1 MDTNEFGLTVT
12 KATELTKGLK
22 SVLTEREFLIQEFTD
37 ISSIEV
43 TEENIPI
50 FKELRGKIVKNRT
63 QGISKWHT
71 ANKQF
76 FLTGGRFVD
85 AIKNKEILI
94 NQQMEE
100 KLANAENH
108 FINLERD
115 KRLAIQTKRVKMLL
129 EYNPLCAELDLAT
142 MDEEIWESYFNV
154 QKRKHLA
161 FIESERKIEEEKQEV
176 LENERLENIRIQ
188 KENQRLVAEN
198 KEILAKAKLEAQE
211 KDALLE
217 AERLKMQE
225 VQRKEAQ
232 LVGKRNQEILAKAK
246 LEAQEKA
253 DAEAKIE
260 FELNKGDALKINDL
274 ITDLQNLKSKYSFKS
289 KKNKIVYKSVSVLI
303 DKVITFIITN

>member
-12 KATELTKGLK
+12 KATELT
-22 SVLTEREFLIQEFTD
+22 
-37 ISSIEV
+37 
-43 TEENIPI
+43 
-50 FKELRGKIVKNRT
+50 NRT

-142 MDEEIWESYFNV
+142 MDEEVWESYFNV

-161 FIESERKIEEEKQEV
+161 FIESERKIEEERQEV

-198 KEILAKAKLEAQE
+198 KEILAKAKLEAE
-211 KDALLE
+211 KKDALLE
-217 AERLKMQE
+217 AETLKIQE
-225 VQRKEAQ
+225 IQRKE
-232 LVGKRNQEILAKAK
+232 V
-246 LEAQEKA
+246 QEKA

-260 FELNKGDALKINDL
+260 FELNKGDALKITDL

-289 KKNKIVYKSVSVLI
+289 KKNKIIYKSVSVLI

>member
-22 SVLTEREFLIQEFTD
+22 SVLTEREFLIQEFND

-198 KEILAKAKLEAQE
+198 KEILAKAKLEAE
-211 KDALLE
+211 KKDALLE
-217 AERLKMQE
+217 AETLKIQE
-225 VQRKEAQ
+225 IQRKE
-232 LVGKRNQEILAKAK
+232 V
-246 LEAQEKA
+246 QEKA

-260 FELNKGDALKINDL
+260 FELNKGDALKITDL

>member
-22 SVLTEREFLIQEFTD
+22 SVLTEREFLIQEFND

-142 MDEEIWESYFNV
+142 MDEEVWESYFNV

-198 KEILAKAKLEAQE
+198 KEILAKAKLEAE
-211 KDALLE
+211 KKDALLE
-217 AERLKMQE
+217 AETLKIQE
-225 VQRKEAQ
+225 IQRKE
-232 LVGKRNQEILAKAK
+232 V
-246 LEAQEKA
+246 QEKA

-260 FELNKGDALKINDL
+260 FELNKGDALKITDL

>member
-161 FIESERKIEEEKQEV
+161 FIESERKIEEERQEV

-198 KEILAKAKLEAQE
+198 KEILAKAKLEAE
-211 KDALLE
+211 KKDALLE
-217 AERLKMQE
+217 AETLKIQE
-225 VQRKEAQ
+225 IQRKE
-232 LVGKRNQEILAKAK
+232 V
-246 LEAQEKA
+246 QEKA

-260 FELNKGDALKINDL
+260 FELNKGDALKITDL

-289 KKNKIVYKSVSVLI
+289 KKNKIIYKSVSVLI

>member
-22 SVLTEREFLIQEFTD
+22 SVLTEREFLIQEFND

-142 MDEEIWESYFNV
+142 MDEEVWESYFNV

-161 FIESERKIEEEKQEV
+161 FIESERKIEEERQEV

-198 KEILAKAKLEAQE
+198 KEILAKAKLEAE
-211 KDALLE
+211 KKDALLE
-217 AERLKMQE
+217 AETLKIQE
-225 VQRKEAQ
+225 IQRKE
-232 LVGKRNQEILAKAK
+232 V
-246 LEAQEKA
+246 QEKA

-260 FELNKGDALKINDL
+260 FELNKGDALKITDL

-289 KKNKIVYKSVSVLI
+289 KKNKIIYKSVSVLI

>member
-22 SVLTEREFLIQEFTD
+22 SVLTEREFLIQEFND

-142 MDEEIWESYFNV
+142 MDEEVWESYFNV

-198 KEILAKAKLEAQE
+198 KEILAKAKLEAE
-211 KDALLE
+211 KKDALLE
-217 AERLKMQE
+217 AETLKIQE
-225 VQRKEAQ
+225 IQRKE
-232 LVGKRNQEILAKAK
+232 V
-246 LEAQEKA
+246 QEKA

-260 FELNKGDALKINDL
+260 FELNKGDALKITDL

-289 KKNKIVYKSVSVLI
+289 KKNKIIYKSVSVLI